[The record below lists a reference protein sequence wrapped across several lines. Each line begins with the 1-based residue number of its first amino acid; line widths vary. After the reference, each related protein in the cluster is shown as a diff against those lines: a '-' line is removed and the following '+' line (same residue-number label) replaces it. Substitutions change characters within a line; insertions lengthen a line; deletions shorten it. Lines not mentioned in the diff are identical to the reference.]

1 MQGEAAVEGS
11 CRSCRGSADIKKRR
25 RGKRR
30 AVDDEGR
37 RWRRRRRRVVSLLSL
52 LISAV
57 RTFRA
62 QIEKMQMAAVHSVT
76 RKRMSRSNV

>member
-11 CRSCRGSADIKKRR
+11 CRSCRGSEDIKKRR

-37 RWRRRRRRVVSLLSL
+37 RWRRRRRVVSLLSL
-52 LISAV
+52 LISVV